1 MTKYRVCGEYGP
13 LGGMSIERVIDAQS
27 QGAAIEEFI
36 RIVQEEYPIEWER
49 MGCNNISACECAEQ
63 KLPSRRELEKQ
74 HRARIDAIE
83 AEFEQAK
90 EKYHRDFTQAMADY
104 EEMYAKVWQHPELME
119 D

>member
-13 LGGMSIERVIDAQS
+13 LGGMCIERVIDAQT
-27 QGAAIEEFI
+27 QGAAVEEFI
-36 RIVQEEYPIEWER
+36 RIIQEEYPVEWER

-74 HRARIDAIE
+74 HRTRLDAIE
-83 AEFEQAK
+83 AEFERAK
-90 EKYHRDFTQAMADY
+90 EKYHRDFARAMADY